1 MINIK
6 LLERMCE
13 ELIKTN
19 DELQSAVNE
28 LENELN
34 RMSETKV
41 RIKQKLVFYIHIEH
55 IETIDKFFLIR
66 IH

>member
-6 LLERMCE
+6 LSERMCE
-13 ELIKTN
+13 ELIKNN

-34 RMSETKV
+34 RMNETKV
-41 RIKQKLVFYIHIEH
+41 RIKQKLALFIYI
-55 IETIDKFFLIR
+55 
-66 IH
+66 

>member
-41 RIKQKLVFYIHIEH
+41 RNLFFIYI
-55 IETIDKFFLIR
+55 
-66 IH
+66 